1 MAGIGKPKSN
11 LRVRAM
17 WLAVLAAMV
26 GAAASTVPSQAKISA
41 LPSQDSQFRKGAT
54 ALAKALARNHKQVKR
69 GRFSIIPPGGRPAA
83 ISTTRLAGFPRH
95 GKSYVILSNG
105 DSRRAGSK
113 NSSGEFGVGGGGPF
127 VRGARDVLIFRVDL
141 RVPQNVN
148 CVSFA
153 FRFLSEEF
161 PEFVDS
167 EFNDAFIAEEGSTSW
182 TSRSNEDPTIDAP
195 GNFAKDPGGRNIS
208 VNQAGAFTV
217 TAENAKGT
225 TYDGATPIIR
235 ASSPIKP
242 GTRTVYLSIFDQG
255 DRHYDSAVFVDNL
268 RVHQTDACST
278 GTVVEE

>member
-1 MAGIGKPKSN
+1 MDSSRTWRR
-11 LRVRAM
+11 LRGAC
-17 WLAVLAAMV
+17 LLGLAA
-26 GAAASTVPSQAKISA
+26 GLTLGPGSASAAIRA
-41 LPSQDSQFRKGAT
+41 LPSQDAQFRKGAT
-54 ALAKALARNHKQVKR
+54 DLAKSLARNHRQVKR

-95 GKSYVILSNG
+95 GKSYAILSNG
-105 DSRRAGSK
+105 DARRAASK
-113 NSSGEFGVGGGGPF
+113 NSSGAFGVGAGGPF
-127 VRGARDVLIFRVDL
+127 VRGARDVMIFRIDL
-141 RVPQNVN
+141 RVPEDVN

-161 PEFVDS
+161 PEFVSS

-217 TAENAKGT
+217 SAENAKGT
-225 TYDGATPIIR
+225 TYDGATQILR
-235 ASSPIKP
+235 ASSPIGP

-255 DRHYDSAVFVDNL
+255 DRSYDSAVFVDNL
-268 RVHQTDACST
+268 RLTNSSSCNT
-278 GTVVEE
+278 GVVVED